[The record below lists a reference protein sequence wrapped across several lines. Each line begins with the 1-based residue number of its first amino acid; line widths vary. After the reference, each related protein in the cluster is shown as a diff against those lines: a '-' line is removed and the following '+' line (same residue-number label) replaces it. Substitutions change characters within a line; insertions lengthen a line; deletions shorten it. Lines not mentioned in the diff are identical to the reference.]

1 MILAMSA
8 WDLDGTTMP
17 THNIYLEDGIT
28 LTKDECHKRNSEI
41 EEVFHRLNASTLLTM
56 IFQNFGTI
64 SFKRDE
70 VIQIN
75 EYEIAPNN
83 TSVNP
88 YDEDFF
94 DYIKDLGGH
103 VLVKYDPQ
111 SDDVLL
117 TLTTREE
124 GIDSQI
130 KGNSV
135 GFFSIRRPWNVH
147 SIKQNQEER

>member
-1 MILAMSA
+1 
-8 WDLDGTTMP
+8 MP
-17 THNIYLEDGIT
+17 THDIYLDDGVT
-28 LTKDECHKRNSEI
+28 LTKEECERRNSEI
-41 EEVFHRLNASTLLTM
+41 EDVFHRLNASSLLTM
-56 IFQNFGTI
+56 IFENFGKI

-70 VIQIN
+70 VTHIN
-75 EYEIAPNN
+75 NYEMPPNN

-103 VLVKYDPQ
+103 VLVQYDPQ
-111 SDDVLL
+111 SDDVVLSL
-117 TLTTREE
+117 ATREQ
-124 GIDSQI
+124 GIESQI
-130 KGNSV
+130 NGQSV

>member
-1 MILAMSA
+1 
-8 WDLDGTTMP
+8 MP
-17 THNIYLEDGIT
+17 THDIYLDDGVT
-28 LTKDECHKRNSEI
+28 LTKEECERRNSEI
-41 EEVFHRLNASTLLTM
+41 EDVFHRLNASSLLTM
-56 IFQNFGTI
+56 IFENFGHI

-70 VIQIN
+70 VTHIN
-75 EYEIAPNN
+75 NYEIPPNN

-111 SDDVLL
+111 SDDVVLSL
-117 TLTTREE
+117 ATREQ
-124 GIDSQI
+124 GIESQVN
-130 KGNSV
+130 GESV

-147 SIKQNQEER
+147 SIKQIQEEKK

>member
-1 MILAMSA
+1 M
-8 WDLDGTTMP
+8 TMP
-17 THNIYLEDGIT
+17 THDIYLDDGVT
-28 LTKDECHKRNSEI
+28 LTKEECERRNSEI
-41 EEVFHRLNASTLLTM
+41 EDVFHRLNASSLLTM
-56 IFQNFGTI
+56 IFENFGKI

-70 VIQIN
+70 VTHIN
-75 EYEIAPNN
+75 NYEMPPNN

-103 VLVKYDPQ
+103 VLVQYDPQ
-111 SDDVLL
+111 SDDVVLSL
-117 TLTTREE
+117 ATREQ
-124 GIDSQI
+124 GIESQI
-130 KGNSV
+130 NGKSV

>member
-1 MILAMSA
+1 
-8 WDLDGTTMP
+8 MP
-17 THNIYLEDGIT
+17 THDIYLDDGVT
-28 LTKDECHKRNSEI
+28 LTKEECERRNSEI
-41 EEVFHRLNASTLLTM
+41 EDVFHRLNASSLLTM
-56 IFQNFGTI
+56 IFENFGKI

-70 VIQIN
+70 VTHIN
-75 EYEIAPNN
+75 NYEMPPNN

-103 VLVKYDPQ
+103 VLVQYDPQ
-111 SDDVLL
+111 SDDVVLSL
-117 TLTTREE
+117 ATREQ
-124 GIDSQI
+124 GIESQI
-130 KGNSV
+130 NGKSV